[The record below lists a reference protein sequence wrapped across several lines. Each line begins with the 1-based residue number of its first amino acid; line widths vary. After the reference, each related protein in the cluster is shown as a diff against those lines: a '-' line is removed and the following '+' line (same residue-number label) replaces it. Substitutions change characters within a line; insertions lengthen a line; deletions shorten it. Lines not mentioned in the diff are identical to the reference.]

1 LPDTGEIFLAA
12 QKHLEAGQLA
22 EAEILF
28 EKVLKL
34 QPDHL
39 SACQNLVNVRNQLG
53 DQHLLNGRPEIALI
67 CYQQA
72 SLLDKQNPGIY
83 NNQGRA
89 LLALGQIGEGI
100 ERFKSALAIDPVNT
114 NFRFN
119 LALGLSGL
127 GDFAQS
133 IGHFRKTL
141 RDRPDWPEAIFGLAT
156 ALSRTGNHD
165 EAVIF
170 FRQGLHLQ
178 PEHPDIQ
185 TELASC
191 LIAIDKQVEALSI
204 LTNILKAHPRNP
216 QAHFLSAGLS
226 FRAGR
231 NEDAVMHNRVSL
243 ENGGDIPG
251 NSVNMANALTALRK
265 PGEAIKVLREAIK
278 NIPAN
283 GEVWLALGN
292 VFSKDDQPTLAIDAF
307 RKSIKVDPTNALAAN
322 NLSMA
327 LLQNGDP
334 DKALKLALE
343 NSNTFADDAVTWGC
357 LGAVLLSLEQFDQ
370 ALATLDKSLN
380 LEPDVV
386 SVLQNKGKTQHR
398 LGQYKHSL
406 QTYRRIAALS
416 PDNSRSHFNLGN
428 ILQTLFRH
436 GEAIEA
442 YRQVLEIDDTDTSA
456 WSLLAH
462 SLNQEC
468 RWEELEEVR
477 AKVIEQT
484 RKEIDSDTNITTSP
498 FSLLQ
503 LSAPG
508 DVRLASARQSA
519 RAAEKLSLKRR
530 TQSPLILSPKEGD
543 KLRIGYIS
551 PDFRNHSA
559 GRAFLELMRHHDK
572 NKNVFHGYSTS
583 LIQDNVT
590 TELAANFHTFTQ
602 LGNKPFADSAQIIH
616 DDDIDILVDLAG
628 HTKGSRLEILAE
640 RPAPVQ
646 VHYLGY
652 GHTIGADYVDWLLTD
667 EIRTPASEV
676 AHCHENVVYLPNTT
690 LPVYVPSPASGSNN
704 EILRPSKLSEG
715 LPENGFVFANFNGHY
730 KFDQEIFSAW
740 MKILRET
747 PNAILWL
754 MHAEGGSVAN
764 LSKAAENSGV
774 DPSRLVFAQKCS
786 NQQHLARLALADIAL
801 DTFHHA
807 GGVTTTDALWAGV
820 PVLTLLQ
827 DDMIDRMGASL
838 LTAAHLPELIATSV
852 DNYVERALTLQKNRG
867 SLDELKTRLIS
878 SYKTAPLF
886 DTPRLAKDIEVAYE
900 AIWHAHTNGNKPKI
914 LRPDIKG

>member
-1 LPDTGEIFLAA
+1 MPDTDEIFLAA
-12 QKHLEAGQLA
+12 QKYLDADQLA

-28 EKVLKL
+28 EKILKV

-39 SACQNLVNVRNQLG
+39 PACQNLVYVRNQLG
-53 DQHLLNGRPEIALI
+53 DQHLSGGRPEIAFI

-72 SLLDKQNPGIY
+72 FLLDKQNPGIV

-89 LLALGQIGEGI
+89 LLALGKIVEGI
-100 ERFKSALAIDPVNT
+100 EYFKSALAIDPGNA
-114 NFRFN
+114 NFRYN

-127 GDFAQS
+127 GEFAQS
-133 IGHFRKTL
+133 IGHFRKIL
-141 RDRPDWPEAIFGLAT
+141 KDRPDWPEAIFGLAT
-156 ALSRTGNHD
+156 ALSRTGNND
-165 EAVIF
+165 EAVTF

-178 PEHPDIQ
+178 PEHPEMQ

-191 LIAIDKQVEALSI
+191 LIAMDKQAEAWSI
-204 LTNILKAHPRNP
+204 LTNILKGHPENP

-226 FRAGR
+226 YRAGR
-231 NEDAVMHNRVSL
+231 YEDAVMHNSISL
-243 ENGGDIPG
+243 KNGGDIPG

-265 PGEAIKVLREAIK
+265 PGDAIKVLQEAIE

-292 VFSKDDQPTLAIDAF
+292 VFSKDDQPTMAINAF
-307 RKSIKVDPTNALAAN
+307 RKSIEIDPTNALAAN

-334 DKALKLALE
+334 DQALKLALE
-343 NSNTFADDAVTWGC
+343 NSKAFAGNAVTWGC

-370 ALATLDKSLN
+370 ALDALDKSLN

-398 LGQYKHSL
+398 LGQYEQSL
-406 QTYRRIAALS
+406 QTYRLITVLS
-416 PDNSRSHFNLGN
+416 PNDSRAHFNLGN
-428 ILQTLFRH
+428 ILQSLFRH

-442 YRQVLEIDDTDTSA
+442 YQQALKIDNTDTSA

-468 RWEELEEVR
+468 KWAELEDVR
-477 AKVIEQT
+477 EKVIAQT
-484 RKEIDSDTNITTSP
+484 RREIDTAANITASP

-530 TQSPLILSPKEGD
+530 TQSPLILSPKKGG

-572 NKNVFHGYSTS
+572 KRYAFHGFSTS

-590 TELAANFHTFTQ
+590 AELATNFNSFTQ
-602 LGNKPFADSAQIIH
+602 LGNRPFADAAQLIY
-616 DDDIDILVDLAG
+616 DDNIDILVDLAG

-667 EIRTPASEV
+667 EIRTPASEIS
-676 AHCHENVVYLPNTT
+676 HCHENVVYLPNTT
-690 LPVYVPSPASGSNN
+690 LPVYVPSPASESNR
-704 EILRPSKLSEG
+704 EIPRPGKLSEG
-715 LPENGFVFANFNGHY
+715 LPENSFVLANFNGHY

-740 MKILRET
+740 MKILREA
-747 PNAILWL
+747 PDAVLWL
-754 MHAEGGSVAN
+754 MHAEGGSVSN
-764 LSKAAENSGV
+764 LREAALNSGV
-774 DPSRLVFAQKCS
+774 EPSRLVFAQKCS
-786 NQQHLARLALADIAL
+786 NQHHLARLSLADLAL

-827 DDMIDRMGASL
+827 DSMVDRMGASL
-838 LTAAHLPELIATSV
+838 LTAAQLPELIATSV
-852 DNYVERALTLQKNRG
+852 DNYVEQVLNLHKDRG
-867 SLDELKTRLIS
+867 SLDELKTRLKS
-878 SYKTAPLF
+878 SFKTAPLF